1 MKHSNNKK
9 INFENI
15 IITPL
20 EKWVDTDIE
29 LEQKTVEKLQLLA
42 EKSNQSVDNV
52 LTHFLEDFFSEHLE
66 LSKLNAE
73 SLQQA
78 AEKSPMILILQN
90 GKPVARVKMLEWGD
104 ENEAFPSKKLHQR
117 KKIAASKLNRSQ
129 IATSLFVKQRQY
141 SFIFFNQFFF
151 TPLGIC
157 WAGAGKTVDSQVV
170 ASFVVGCAIFL
181 PQGEGGFAGAYDVMY
196 F

>member
-1 MKHSNNKK
+1 MTLKTFEEYMKQANAEK

-20 EKWVDTDIE
+20 EKWVDTDFE

-104 ENEAFPSKKLHQR
+104 ENEAFPSKKTPP
-117 KKIAASKLNRSQ
+117 KKKNSSKQTQPVANCDQFIREAAS
-129 IATSLFVKQRQY
+129 I
-141 SFIFFNQFFF
+141 
-151 TPLGIC
+151 
-157 WAGAGKTVDSQVV
+157 
-170 ASFVVGCAIFL
+170 
-181 PQGEGGFAGAYDVMY
+181 
-196 F
+196 

>member
-1 MKHSNNKK
+1 MTLKTFEEYMKQANDEK

-20 EKWVDTDIE
+20 EKWVDTDFE

-66 LSKLNAE
+66 LSQLNAE

-104 ENEAFPSKKLHQR
+104 ENKTFSSEKTPPKKRNDSKQAQPVTNCDQFIR
-117 KKIAASKLNRSQ
+117 EAAS
-129 IATSLFVKQRQY
+129 I
-141 SFIFFNQFFF
+141 
-151 TPLGIC
+151 
-157 WAGAGKTVDSQVV
+157 
-170 ASFVVGCAIFL
+170 
-181 PQGEGGFAGAYDVMY
+181 
-196 F
+196 

>member
-1 MKHSNNKK
+1 MKHSNNEK
-9 INFENI
+9 INFEDR

-20 EKWVDTDIE
+20 EKWVDIDLE

-104 ENEAFPSKKLHQR
+104 ENEAFPSKKTPP
-117 KKIAASKLNRSQ
+117 KKKNSSKQTQPVANCDQFIREAAS
-129 IATSLFVKQRQY
+129 I
-141 SFIFFNQFFF
+141 
-151 TPLGIC
+151 
-157 WAGAGKTVDSQVV
+157 
-170 ASFVVGCAIFL
+170 
-181 PQGEGGFAGAYDVMY
+181 
-196 F
+196 

>member
-1 MKHSNNKK
+1 MKHSNNEK
-9 INFENI
+9 INFEDR

-20 EKWVDTDIE
+20 EKWVDIDLE

-90 GKPVARVKMLEWGD
+90 GKPVARVKMLAWGD
-104 ENEAFPSKKLHQR
+104 ENEAFPSKKTPP
-117 KKIAASKLNRSQ
+117 KKKNSSKQTQQVANCDLFIREAAS
-129 IATSLFVKQRQY
+129 I
-141 SFIFFNQFFF
+141 
-151 TPLGIC
+151 
-157 WAGAGKTVDSQVV
+157 
-170 ASFVVGCAIFL
+170 
-181 PQGEGGFAGAYDVMY
+181 
-196 F
+196 

>member
-1 MKHSNNKK
+1 MKHSNNEK

-20 EKWVDTDIE
+20 EKWADTDFE

-66 LSKLNAE
+66 LCQLNAE

-90 GKPVARVKMLEWGD
+90 GNPVARVKMLKWGD
-104 ENEAFPSKKLHQR
+104 ENNTFSSEKTPPKKKDGSKQKEPVANCDQFASEAAVSDSYLYSEENMKYLRQG
-117 KKIAASKLNRSQ
+117 IAL
-129 IATSLFVKQRQY
+129 VEM
-141 SFIFFNQFFF
+141 
-151 TPLGIC
+151 
-157 WAGAGKTVDSQVV
+157 GKRRIITQ
-170 ASFVVGCAIFL
+170 
-181 PQGEGGFAGAYDVMY
+181 AYKHL
-196 F
+196 

>member
-1 MKHSNNKK
+1 M
-9 INFENI
+9 
-15 IITPL
+15 
-20 EKWVDTDIE
+20 
-29 LEQKTVEKLQLLA
+29 EKLQLLA

-104 ENEAFPSKKLHQR
+104 ENKTFSSEKTPSKKRNGSKQAQPVTNCDQFASEAAVSDPYLYSEENMKYLRQGIAQIGRGKR
-117 KKIAASKLNRSQ
+117 KRISQ
-129 IATSLFVKQRQY
+129 
-141 SFIFFNQFFF
+141 
-151 TPLGIC
+151 
-157 WAGAGKTVDSQVV
+157 
-170 ASFVVGCAIFL
+170 
-181 PQGEGGFAGAYDVMY
+181 AYKHL
-196 F
+196 

>member
-1 MKHSNNKK
+1 MTLKTFEEYMKHSNNEK

-20 EKWVDTDIE
+20 EKWADTDFE
-29 LEQKTVEKLQLLA
+29 LEQKTVEKLQLFA

-66 LSKLNAE
+66 LCQLNAE

-104 ENEAFPSKKLHQR
+104 ENEAFPSEKTPPKKR
-117 KKIAASKLNRSQ
+117 NGKKQTQPVTNCDQFASEAA
-129 IATSLFVKQRQY
+129 IYDPYIY
-141 SFIFFNQFFF
+141 S
-151 TPLGIC
+151 
-157 WAGAGKTVDSQVV
+157 
-170 ASFVVGCAIFL
+170 
-181 PQGEGGFAGAYDVMY
+181 E
-196 F
+196 

>member
-1 MKHSNNKK
+1 MKQANDEK

-20 EKWVDTDIE
+20 EKWVDTDFE

-66 LSKLNAE
+66 LSKE
-73 SLQQA
+73 
-78 AEKSPMILILQN
+78 
-90 GKPVARVKMLEWGD
+90 
-104 ENEAFPSKKLHQR
+104 KLHLR

-151 TPLGIC
+151 TPLGVC
-157 WAGAGKTVDSQVV
+157 GAGAGKTVDSQVV

>member
-1 MKHSNNKK
+1 MKQIFKVTICELKGYNDCLRSQFATLKICEEFMKHSNNEK

-20 EKWVDTDIE
+20 EKWADTDFE

-66 LSKLNAE
+66 LSQLNAE

-90 GKPVARVKMLEWGD
+90 GQPVARVKMLEWGD
-104 ENEAFPSKKLHQR
+104 ENKTFSSEKTPPKKRNGSKQAQPVTNCDQFIR
-117 KKIAASKLNRSQ
+117 EAAS
-129 IATSLFVKQRQY
+129 I
-141 SFIFFNQFFF
+141 
-151 TPLGIC
+151 
-157 WAGAGKTVDSQVV
+157 
-170 ASFVVGCAIFL
+170 
-181 PQGEGGFAGAYDVMY
+181 
-196 F
+196 